1 VLVLLFTKQSVAS
14 CSKGKGSVSLSFS
27 SEKYDKVYFIPE
39 KVDGVP
45 VLTKQVYSTSI
56 YATYGISDQVD
67 VVVVLPY
74 VQAKVMQQIRF

>member
-1 VLVLLFTKQSVAS
+1 MQG
-14 CSKGKGSVSLSFS
+14 KGKRLSFS

-45 VLTKQVYSTSI
+45 VFNKQVYSTSI

-74 VQAKVMQQIRF
+74 VQAR

>member
-14 CSKGKGSVSLSFS
+14 CKVGKGSVSLSFS

-45 VLTKQVYSTSI
+45 V
-56 YATYGISDQVD
+56 
-67 VVVVLPY
+67 
-74 VQAKVMQQIRF
+74 F